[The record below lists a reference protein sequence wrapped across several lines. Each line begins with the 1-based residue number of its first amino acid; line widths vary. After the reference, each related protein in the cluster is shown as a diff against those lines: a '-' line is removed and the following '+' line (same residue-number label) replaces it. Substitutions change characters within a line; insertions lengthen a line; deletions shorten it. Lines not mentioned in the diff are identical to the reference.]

1 MNRLILISGDLA
13 SGKSSLADSLSLL
26 LNVPAFKKDIIKERY
41 CDEIGY
47 TTREENRKLSIMA
60 MDYMINAFKN
70 FAINGQELILE
81 ANFREEELNS
91 IKEISDKY
99 QYEVVFFLLRGEM
112 EDLYQRFLDRLPNRH
127 RAHISLHLNES
138 IDKFKEYVLGQRN
151 INYHF
156 IPHIINTSKHNQV
169 ETLEIAKSYLFNKN

>member
-1 MNRLILISGDLA
+1 M
-13 SGKSSLADSLSLL
+13 
-26 LNVPAFKKDIIKERY
+26 
-41 CDEIGY
+41 
-47 TTREENRKLSIMA
+47 
-60 MDYMINAFKN
+60 
-70 FAINGQELILE
+70 ILE

-127 RAHISLHLNES
+127 RAHISLHLDES

-151 INYHF
+151 IDYPF
-156 IPHIINTSKHNQV
+156 IPHIINTSKHNQI